1 MCDTMPAPRD
11 CAPAV
16 VHGNLIYLVGGGTN
30 TEHAST
36 SVQCYNPV
44 TRRWST
50 LAPMPTARRRCR
62 AQVIAGC
69 LFVFGGAGIDAQ
81 ELKSLECYS
90 FDDRTWTT
98 LPSMTTKRG
107 F

>member
-1 MCDTMPAPRD
+1 
-11 CAPAV
+11 
-16 VHGNLIYLVGGGTN
+16 
-30 TEHAST
+30 
-36 SVQCYNPV
+36 V

-50 LAPMPTARRRCR
+50 LPPMPTPRRRCR
-62 AQVIAGC
+62 AQALAGC

-98 LPSMTTKRG
+98 LPAMTTKRG